1 MGAQAEAHAL
11 TACSQPATAASPA
24 GRSSGNA
31 ASQAEP
37 GHVQPRDARGTSSAA
52 GLLWQLPAGVALEQ
66 TAFVWVGDPGAPA
79 LRQLQLEHSR
89 AAWSVLE
96 PSLQSSQRPAA
107 APDASTST
115 GAAGGS
121 AAAAVAAALDGSVR
135 GADAAAA
142 SPQPAVPAGSPGN
155 DADSGA
161 WQHGVDATLQRT
173 LQRRYYL
180 VEKVHQRLSCS

>member
-1 MGAQAEAHAL
+1 MGAQADAHPP
-11 TACSQPATAASPA
+11 ACSHPAASPA
-24 GRSSGNA
+24 SSPSGNA
-31 ASQAEP
+31 ASQAELAA
-37 GHVQPRDARGTSSAA
+37 VQPGDGRSTSSAA

-96 PSLQSSQRPAA
+96 PSLLSDRQPGAG
-107 APDASTST
+107 PDASASL

-121 AAAAVAAALDGSVR
+121 AAAAIAAALDGSVG

-142 SPQPAVPAGSPGN
+142 SPQPAAPAGSPGN
-155 DADSGA
+155 DADGGA